1 MLTGVERVVLHI
13 DLDQFIVA
21 VELLRHPELVGKPV
35 LVGGSGDPTE
45 RGVVAGASYEAR
57 AQGVK
62 SGTPLRTAASRCPEA
77 VFLPADRETYLAASA
92 DVMTALG
99 ELGGVLEVIG
109 WDEAFMLVD
118 AEDAVDTARYVQR
131 YVRERTALNCSIG
144 IGDNKLR
151 AKLASGMGKPA
162 GVFRLDVTNWVEV
175 MADKPTDAL
184 QGVGAK
190 TAKKLAARGIATVA
204 ELARTPMADLAGEFG
219 PNIGPWLVALAHGYD
234 STPVSD
240 EPFRARSH
248 GREVTFQR
256 DLREVEP
263 MRAEITRLSHQVS
276 EDLAADDTLARRVVV
291 KVRDSRFATH
301 THGVTLAEPTRDFE
315 PIDVAAQQALGRF
328 PLDRPVRLLGV
339 RAELVRE

>member
-1 MLTGVERVVLHI
+1 
-13 DLDQFIVA
+13 
-21 VELLRHPELVGKPV
+21 
-35 LVGGSGDPTE
+35 
-45 RGVVAGASYEAR
+45 
-57 AQGVK
+57 
-62 SGTPLRTAASRCPEA
+62 
-77 VFLPADRETYLAASA
+77 
-92 DVMTALG
+92 
-99 ELGGVLEVIG
+99 
-109 WDEAFMLVD
+109 
-118 AEDAVDTARYVQR
+118 
-131 YVRERTALNCSIG
+131 
-144 IGDNKLR
+144 
-151 AKLASGMGKPA
+151 
-162 GVFRLDVTNWVEV
+162 VFRLDVTNWVEV

-263 MRAEITRLSHQVS
+263 MRAEITRLSRQVS

-301 THGVTLAEPTRDFE
+301 THGVTLAEPTRAFE